1 MAGFFHT
8 QKACMDHLSAPD
20 HDDEIDLLDL
30 LVTVTENLKLL
41 LLGPLLAGLL
51 ALGASFLLPSKYEST
66 AIINPQ
72 IRSTNPQIK
81 STNPNPNLNLVVAWS
96 QAAVV
101 LDPVREATQ
110 FKPELDPDLARLALR
125 KSIKASISKQD
136 GLVTLTVTAE
146 TPELAQQIQKSLK
159 DQIFKQ
165 FVPKGAVLARL
176 QDRLRAEEE
185 ALAAGLQ
192 LQSDLALKIKDG
204 VATDAVINAYAGLV
218 SSNSTKL
225 QLIQSM
231 EAQLQGLDVDA
242 VVQPANL
249 PLRPVSNKKAQIA
262 VVTALATGFAL
273 LLFVFIRQAVRNAGA
288 NPESAAKLARI
299 RQALGW
305 RASKA

>member
-1 MAGFFHT
+1 
-8 QKACMDHLSAPD
+8 MDHLSAPD

-51 ALGASFLLPSKYEST
+51 ALGASFQLPSKYEST

-185 ALAAGLQ
+185 ALAAGRQ

-225 QLIQSM
+225 QLIQSI
-231 EAQLQGLDVDA
+231 EAQLQGLDADA

-249 PLRPVSNKKAQIA
+249 PLRPVSNKKALIA

>member
-1 MAGFFHT
+1 
-8 QKACMDHLSAPD
+8 MDNLSAPD

-51 ALGASFLLPSKYEST
+51 ALGWSFQLPSKYEST

-72 IRSTNPQIK
+72 INTTNP
-81 STNPNPNLNLVVAWS
+81 NLVVAWS

-125 KSIKASISKQD
+125 NSIKASIGKQD

-146 TPELAQQIQKSLK
+146 SPELAQQILKSLK
-159 DQIFKQ
+159 GQIFKQ
-165 FVPKGAVLARL
+165 SVPKGVVLARL

-185 ALAAGLQ
+185 ALAAGRQ
-192 LQSDLALKIKDG
+192 LESDLALRIKDG
-204 VATDAVINAYAGLV
+204 VATDAVTNAYAGLV

-231 EAQLQGLDVDA
+231 EAQLQGLDADA

-249 PLRPVSNKKAQIA
+249 PLRHVSNKKALIA

>member
-1 MAGFFHT
+1 
-8 QKACMDHLSAPD
+8 MDHLSAPD

-51 ALGASFLLPSKYEST
+51 ALGVSFQLPSKYEST

-72 IRSTNPQIK
+72 INT
-81 STNPNPNLNLVVAWS
+81 TNPNLVLAWS

-110 FKPELDPDLARLALR
+110 FKPELGPDLARLALR
-125 KSIKASISKQD
+125 NSIKASIGKQD

-165 FVPKGAVLARL
+165 SVPKGAMLARL
-176 QDRLRAEEE
+176 QDRQRAEGA
-185 ALAAGLQ
+185 ALAAGRQ
-192 LQSDLALKIKDG
+192 LESDLADKIRAG
-204 VATDAVINAYAGLV
+204 IATDPVANAYAGVV
-218 SSNSTKL
+218 SSNSAKL
-225 QLIQSM
+225 VLIQSM

-273 LLFVFIRQAVRNAGA
+273 LLFVFIRQAVRNAGT

-305 RASKA
+305 RAAKA